1 MGQLEAGQR
10 EKGTLALPTTA
21 FPRLLLKTGEKQN
34 TLIGHR
40 PSTGAAERQS
50 SVNEGEGFPLK
61 LLLLHLLLR
70 EM

>member
-10 EKGTLALPTTA
+10 EKGTLGLPTAA
-21 FPRLLLKTGEKQN
+21 FPRLSLKTEEKQN
-34 TLIGHR
+34 TLIVHR

-50 SVNEGEGFPLK
+50 SVNEGGFPLK